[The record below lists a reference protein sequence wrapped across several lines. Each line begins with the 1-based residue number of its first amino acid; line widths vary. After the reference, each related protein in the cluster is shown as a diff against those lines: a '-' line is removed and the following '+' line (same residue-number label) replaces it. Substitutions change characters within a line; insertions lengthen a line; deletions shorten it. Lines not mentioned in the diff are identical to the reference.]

1 MISPTPRCW
10 VVCTCEVA
18 AVVKCKM
25 ENLNECFHEE
35 EEEEGEGEAFLAI
48 LTQDSRL
55 KNAIFYKVI
64 YCKGHSMTG
73 SVNLRVYSAREAEL

>member
-10 VVCTCEVA
+10 VVCNCEVEMA

-35 EEEEGEGEAFLAI
+35 EEEEEGEAFLAI
-48 LTQDSRL
+48 LTQD
-55 KNAIFYKVI
+55 F
-64 YCKGHSMTG
+64 
-73 SVNLRVYSAREAEL
+73 

>member
-1 MISPTPRCW
+1 MLG
-10 VVCTCEVA
+10 VCTCEVEVA

-48 LTQDSRL
+48 LTQD
-55 KNAIFYKVI
+55 F
-64 YCKGHSMTG
+64 
-73 SVNLRVYSAREAEL
+73 

>member
-1 MISPTPRCW
+1 MFHDFSNPKMLG
-10 VVCTCEVA
+10 VCTCEVEVA

-48 LTQDSRL
+48 LTQD
-55 KNAIFYKVI
+55 F
-64 YCKGHSMTG
+64 
-73 SVNLRVYSAREAEL
+73 